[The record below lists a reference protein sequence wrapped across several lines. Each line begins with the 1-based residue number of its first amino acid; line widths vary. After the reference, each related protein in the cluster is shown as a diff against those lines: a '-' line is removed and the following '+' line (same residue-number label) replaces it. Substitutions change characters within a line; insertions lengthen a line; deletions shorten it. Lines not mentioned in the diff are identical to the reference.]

1 MEKPRNSA
9 AGTMRTRAGRSSR
22 RGCDPRH
29 ATVTRLAVVGWKRRL
44 VPPPGAGED
53 RPVSSVAAPP
63 PLPILIVAAFLSGAG
78 MRIADP
84 LLAAVAS
91 DFATTIS
98 AAAAT
103 VAGFTFAYGIAQ
115 LVLGPLGDRFGK
127 LRLIAVSMG
136 CYGAATVASAA
147 APSLE
152 ALILLRAL
160 AGAFAG
166 GLIPVAI
173 ALIGDTTPY
182 ADRQATLGRFMTGM
196 VFANLTAAP
205 LAGVA
210 GDVVGWRPVFAM
222 LGLLALAAAL
232 PLWRAARAMGPPV
245 AHGRGSAL
253 SRLLAV
259 WSRPAARRL
268 FLLASVEGAV
278 AFGAPPFLGAFLV
291 EGYGFSYSR
300 AGLVLGAAGLGALL
314 YTRIAGRLVRRFGE
328 KGLLAG
334 GGIGLVVWLGAI
346 AAAPPAPW
354 LLPISFLGG
363 LSLVCFHGVLQAR
376 GSEIAPESRAT
387 GMASFAFSLFVG
399 QAIGAAIAG
408 LALPSLGFQGLFAA
422 ATVVMAVLAVAA
434 RLSPAK

>member
-1 MEKPRNSA
+1 MPSP
-9 AGTMRTRAGRSSR
+9 T
-22 RGCDPRH
+22 
-29 ATVTRLAVVGWKRRL
+29 
-44 VPPPGAGED
+44 
-53 RPVSSVAAPP
+53 
-63 PLPILIVAAFLSGAG
+63 PLPVLILAAFLSGAG

-84 LLAAVAS
+84 LLAAVAIG
-91 DFATTIS
+91 FGATIS

-103 VAGFTFAYGIAQ
+103 VAGFTFAYGMAQ

-127 LRLIAVSMG
+127 LRLIAVCMA
-136 CYGAATVASAA
+136 CYGAATVASSA

-152 ALILLRAL
+152 ALIALRAL

-210 GDVVGWRPVFAM
+210 GDIVGWRPVFAG
-222 LGLLALAAAL
+222 LGVMALAAAI
-232 PLWRAARAMGPPV
+232 PLWRAARAAGAPPER
-245 AHGRGSAL
+245 ATTSAL
-253 SRLLAV
+253 SRYLAV
-259 WSRPAARRL
+259 LGRPAARRL
-268 FLLASVEGAV
+268 LLLAGIEGGV

-291 EGYGFSYSR
+291 EGYGLSY
-300 AGLVLGAAGLGALL
+300 AVTGLVLGAAGLGALV
-314 YTRIAGRLVRRFGE
+314 YTRIAGRLVARFGE
-328 KGLLAG
+328 RGLLAG
-334 GGIGLVVWLGAI
+334 GGLGLVLWLGAI

-354 LLPISFLGG
+354 LGPVSFLGG
-363 LSLVCFHGVLQAR
+363 FSLVCFHGVLQAR

-387 GMASFAFSLFVG
+387 GMAAFAFSLFVG

-408 LALPSLGFQGLFAA
+408 LALPALGFQGLFAA
-422 ATVVMAVLAVAA
+422 AALVMAALALAA
-434 RLSPAK
+434 GFSPAR

>member
-1 MEKPRNSA
+1 MS
-9 AGTMRTRAGRSSR
+9 
-22 RGCDPRH
+22 
-29 ATVTRLAVVGWKRRL
+29 
-44 VPPPGAGED
+44 PPH
-53 RPVSSVAAPP
+53 VSP

-78 MRIADP
+78 MRVADP
-84 LLAAVAS
+84 LLAAI
-91 DFATTIS
+91 ATGFGATIS

-103 VAGFTFAYGIAQ
+103 VAAFTFAYGIAQ
-115 LVLGPLGDRFGK
+115 PVLGPLGDRFGK
-127 LRLIAVSMG
+127 LRLIAACMA

-152 ALILLRAL
+152 ALILLRAV

-182 ADRQATLGRFMTGM
+182 GDRQATLGRFMTGM

-205 LAGVA
+205 LAGLA
-210 GDVVGWRPVFAM
+210 GDIVGWQPVFAA
-222 LGLLALAAAL
+222 LGALALAAAL
-232 PLWRAARAMGPPV
+232 PLWRVARAAAAPA
-245 AHGRGSAL
+245 AHAHGSAL
-253 SRLLAV
+253 ARMLGLLR
-259 WSRPAARRL
+259 RPAARRL
-268 FLLASVEGAV
+268 FLLVAVEGAV

-291 EGYGFSYSR
+291 EGYGFSYSW
-300 AGLVLGAAGLGALL
+300 AGVVLGAAGLGALL

-334 GGIGLVVWLGAI
+334 GGLGLVVWLGAI
-346 AAAPPAPW
+346 AAAPPPA
-354 LLPISFLGG
+354 LLMPVSFLGG
-363 LSLVCFHGVLQAR
+363 LALVCFHGVLQAR

-387 GMASFAFSLFVG
+387 GMAAFAFSLFVG

-408 LALPSLGFQGLFAA
+408 LALPALGFQGLFAA
-422 ATVVMAVLAVAA
+422 ATAVMAMLAVAA